1 MWTFCQRSPL
11 SLLEE
16 CYLWKRN
23 WWVSQAAWWVAVN
36 YFHQTSTQL
45 KYRWENSVNEGCA
58 SSCFS
63 SAAVKLSFSLNSSF
77 SVQWRSFVPPHSQ
90 WQSTFLWYW
99 CNCGVALYSFVPFFA
114 GLKFTS
120 FTELLPPWDFVL
132 EVEGHFKRIFCFFHC
147 YFVALYFNSVL
158 TLYLLDPVHFPSPF
172 SCLLFNYM

>member
-63 SAAVKLSFSLNSSF
+63 SAAVKLSFFFLNSSF

-90 WQSTFLWYW
+90 WQGTFLWYW
-99 CNCGVALYSFVPFFA
+99 CNCGVALYSFVPFFTR
-114 GLKFTS
+114 LKFTS

-132 EVEGHFKRIFCFFHC
+132 EVEGHFKRIFCFFHWVFC
-147 YFVALYFNSVL
+147 CTLFQLCAHFVSSGSSSFPQPVLMLAL
-158 TLYLLDPVHFPSPF
+158 
-172 SCLLFNYM
+172 